1 MNINEMDLEQVETR
15 MNEVKSMLHEDGADL
30 DALEAEI
37 NELKTRKATV
47 LAEIETRK
55 AEINEVI
62 ESAAEITPIEERSKK
77 METIEVRNT
86 KEYIDAYANYIKTGS
101 DKACRA
107 LLSENASAEALESNT
122 GTVPVPEV
130 VYDIIKTAWD
140 NNEITS
146 LVRKTYIKGNLKVG
160 FEASADPASVHPEG
174 AEEPNEE
181 ELTLGIVN
189 LIPESIKKWI
199 TISDEAIDLGGEQFL
214 RYIYDELTYQIA
226 KKAASEIL
234 GRIIAAPETSSATAP
249 AVPQINVQS
258 LSVGLV
264 AQALAFLSDEAVNP
278 VIVMHK
284 QTWAAFKAVEYGSQ
298 YAVDPFEGLRVVFC
312 NELPTFASANPTVPF
327 MIIGDFGHGVI
338 ANFPNGE
345 EITIKYDDLSLAEK
359 DLVKVVGREYVGLG
373 VVAPNAFVKVKYGSN
388 E

>member
-1 MNINEMDLEQVETR
+1 MDINKMDLEQVETR
-15 MNEVKSMLHEDGADL
+15 MAEVKTLLHEPEADL

-37 NELKTRKATV
+37 NELTTRKQTIM
-47 LAEIETRK
+47 AEIETRK
-55 AEINEVI
+55 AEIDEVI
-62 ESAAEITPIEERSKK
+62 TKAAEVQPIQERSKK

-107 LLSENASAEALESNT
+107 LLSENASAEALVSNT

-130 VYDIIKTAWD
+130 VYDIIKTAWER
-140 NNEITS
+140 NEITS
-146 LVRKTYIKGNLKVG
+146 LVKKTYIKGNLKVG
-160 FEASADPASVHPEG
+160 FEVSAEGAFVHPEG
-174 AEEPNEE
+174 AEEPKEE

-189 LIPESIKKWI
+189 LIPQSIKKWI

-226 KKAASEIL
+226 KTAAAAIV
-234 GRIIAAPETSSATAP
+234 GNIAGSPDTSSATEP
-249 AVPQINVQS
+249 AVPQLTVQS
-258 LSVGLV
+258 LSVGTV
-264 AQALAFLSDEAVNP
+264 AQALALLSDEAVNP
-278 VIVMHK
+278 VIVMNK
-284 QTWAAFKAVEYGSQ
+284 QTWAAFKAVEYGAQ
-298 YAVDPFEGLRVVFC
+298 YAVDPFEGLRVIFC
-312 NELPTFASANPTVPF
+312 NDLPAFSAADSSHPF
-327 MIIGDFGHGVI
+327 MIVGDFGHGFI

-359 DLVKVVGREYVGLG
+359 DLVKIVGREYVGLG
-373 VVAPNAFVKVKYGSN
+373 VVAPNAFVNCIYGHQ